1 MIKDLLK
8 KTLAFGIIATC
19 LVAFNPV
26 RANAEWKHDSTGWWY
41 TEGNSFSIGWR
52 YIDKNWYYF
61 YPNGYMAKSTTIN
74 GHYLNDNGAWIDT
87 AVQPQNISV
96 VYPSNWIKAP
106 LTSLDTCYLLDNK
119 GTNVNLVLENMQGLS
134 EEEYNKASDLDVKTN
149 LGVDNIMVK
158 EQEFNN
164 NKSRVTKYYRVYNGV
179 TIETYQVTFINNNI
193 AYIFT
198 IIGRDKISDENML
211 SFTKMLNSVK
221 FIN

>member
-1 MIKDLLK
+1 MIKGLLK
-8 KTLAFGIIATC
+8 KTLALGILATC
-19 LVAFNPV
+19 LVAFNPM

-74 GHYLNDNGAWIDT
+74 GHYLNDNGAWVDT
-87 AVQPQNISV
+87 AVQSQNITV

-106 LTSLDTCYLLDNK
+106 LTSLDTCYLLDSK

-134 EEEYNKASDLDVKTN
+134 EEEYNKLSDLDVKTN

-164 NKSRVTKYYRVYNGV
+164 NKSRVTKYYRVSNGV
-179 TIETYQVTFINNNI
+179 TIETYQVTFINNNT

-221 FIN
+221 FAN